1 MSQLR
6 VNTIRRDDGQ
16 FSISSSDWYE
26 GTFSKWVEFN
36 GSSTVAERATYGVN
50 NVGDNGVGHYQINF
64 NGAMPNASY
73 VVGGSLIGST
83 TPGDRSVIST
93 ENGVTKSTTSVRI
106 NVRRVSSGGTADDA
120 DYIGVAI
127 IGT

>member
-6 VNTIRRDDGQ
+6 VDTIRRDDGLY
-16 FSISSSDWYE
+16 SISSSDWYE

-36 GSSTVAERATYGVN
+36 GVGTVAERATYGVN

-73 VVGGSLIGST
+73 VVGGSCIGST
-83 TPGDRSVIST
+83 TPGDRSAIST
-93 ENGVTKSTTSVRI
+93 ENGVTKSTTSIRI
-106 NVRRVSSGGTADDA
+106 NVRNLSGGGTDDA